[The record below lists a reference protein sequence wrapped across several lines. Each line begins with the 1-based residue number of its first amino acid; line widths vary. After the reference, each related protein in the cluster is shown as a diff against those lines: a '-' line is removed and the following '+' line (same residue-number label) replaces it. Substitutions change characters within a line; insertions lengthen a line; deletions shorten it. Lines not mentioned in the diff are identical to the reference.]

1 MTNPVHAVVCYP
13 NPPREKGLDEYLR
26 IVDLQDVSI
35 TSDVA
40 DAMKFRTCGAAIA
53 FAKAFS
59 HSPSGRPAVVKS
71 VTTRVIYDVSFDLT
85 KVPGYADIQSG
96 D

>member
-1 MTNPVHAVVCYP
+1 MTNPVLAVICYP

-26 IVDLQDVSI
+26 IVDPQTVGV

-40 DAMKFRTCGAAIA
+40 DAAKFEVYGAAIA
-53 FAKAFS
+53 MAKLFS
-59 HSPSGRPAVVKS
+59 HSSSGRPAVVKS

>member
-13 NPPREKGLDEYLR
+13 NPPREKGMDEYLR
-26 IVDLQDVSI
+26 IDASKTVGI
-35 TSDVA
+35 TGDVA
-40 DAMKFRTCGAAIA
+40 DAAKFEVYGHALAM
-53 FAKAFS
+53 AKMFS

-71 VTTRVIYDVSFDLT
+71 VTTRVIYDVSSDLT